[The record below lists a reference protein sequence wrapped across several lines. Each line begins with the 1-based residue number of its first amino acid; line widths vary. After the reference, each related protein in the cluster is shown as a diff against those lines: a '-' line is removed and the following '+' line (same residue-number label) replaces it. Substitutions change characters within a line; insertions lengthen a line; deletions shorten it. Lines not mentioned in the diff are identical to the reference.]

1 MATYNVR
8 CYFNTGFNA
17 VNLPDGPTLLQTGS
31 FTTKDYP
38 AIDVLQE
45 LDLSTIR
52 LKATWNSIK
61 NADYLEMFTEG
72 GSVFYIITGIAM
84 QATDVA
90 ELSVVCDYWT
100 TAGGFE
106 NLTALDGI
114 TSRVHVVEDT
124 YGAYAE
130 DDVLTAPAHA
140 LSLDYEW
147 LPVYVNSQ
155 SGEDQT
161 YTLLETTIDLVK
173 TGALTNSTSYSVPN
187 TENQAAVIANVYPT
201 YNMTDYIDRETSTI
215 TNPQTRVYWMTD
227 TTTMTVPGASQT
239 VARADESIKKGIGAC
254 RSLGVEGAIIR
265 QVEIPTSCIEL
276 NITHHLFTKLGGLET
291 ELYTDQIISD
301 ILPKH
306 SVTGRKSTF
315 SPEYAAVKNKRV
327 LYGAYTPVGIVTNA
341 GNKIELNAEECELA
355 QGKFFVRSTVDPH
368 LDGKAYYNLPR
379 YGTTEDAY
387 SIVATGV
394 AGLPW
399 KQIPLVYTAASG
411 NLLNQYNLQN
421 SRLIADTSQENFT
434 RSNNFQEA
442 QSAVSGFGNMISAA
456 GQGNAGGVIS
466 GALNMGM
473 SMASAEIARTNQQSS
488 YEAAKAAEMS
498 QYAIS
503 QNVFVPTV
511 SFPYN
516 SEIIRDRY
524 GEGVLFYR
532 YEYDPLDI
540 ARIDKL
546 LTMYGYKYT
555 KAVEDSD
562 FTNRKYFNYIEC
574 SNITFKTKEHN
585 VPKRVL
591 DGAAMQ
597 VRVGVRL
604 WHVKPA
610 VSHYSNNPVL

>member
-38 AIDVLQE
+38 AIDVLQD

-61 NADYLEMFTEG
+61 NADYLEMFTDD

-114 TSRVHVVEDT
+114 TSRVHVIEDT

-130 DDVLTAPAHA
+130 DDVLTAPAHSP
-140 LSLDYEW
+140 SLNYEW
-147 LPVYVNSQ
+147 VPVY
-155 SGEDQT
+155 GTGDEQT

-173 TGALTNSTSYSVPN
+173 TGAYTQSTSYSVPD
-187 TENQAAVIANVYPT
+187 TENQSAVVANVYPS
-201 YNMTDYIDRETSTI
+201 YNTTEYYDTKTSTY

-227 TTTMTVPGASQT
+227 TTTMDIPGASQT
-239 VARADESIKKGIGAC
+239 PWRADESIKKGIGAC
-254 RSLGVEGAIIR
+254 RSLGVEAAITR
-265 QVEIPTSCIEL
+265 QVEIPVNCIT
-276 NITHHLFTKLGGLET
+276 ITKSYQSVINAEGKEPIF
-291 ELYTDQIISD
+291 YTDQII
-301 ILPKH
+301 
-306 SVTGRKSTF
+306 TGIQEKSATGGV
-315 SPEYAAVKNKRV
+315 SNISAAYADVKNKRV

-341 GNKIELNAEECELA
+341 GNKIELNAEECLLSN
-355 QGKFFVRSTVDPH
+355 GKFYVRSTVDPH

-379 YGTTEDAY
+379 YGTSDDAY
-387 SIVATGV
+387 SIIATGV
-394 AGLPW
+394 SGLPW
-399 KQIPLVYTAASG
+399 KQIPLLYTAASG

-421 SRLIADTSQENFT
+421 SRLLADTSQENFT
-434 RSNNFQEA
+434 RSNNFQEV
-442 QSAVSGFGNMISAA
+442 QSAVSGFGDMINAA

-503 QNVFVPTV
+503 QNVFVPTI

-524 GEGVLFYR
+524 GEGVLIYR

>member
-38 AIDVLQE
+38 AIDVLQD

-114 TSRVHVVEDT
+114 TSRVHVIEDT

-130 DDVLTAPAHA
+130 DDVLTAPAHSP
-140 LSLDYEW
+140 SLNYEW
-147 LPVYVNSQ
+147 VPVYGI
-155 SGEDQT
+155 GEDQT

-173 TGALTNSTSYSVPN
+173 TGALTDSTSYSVPDK
-187 TENQAAVIANVYPT
+187 ENEAAVVANVYPT
-201 YNMTDYIDRETSTI
+201 YNTTEYYDTKTHTY

-227 TTTMTVPGASQT
+227 TKTMDVPGASQS
-239 VARADESIKKGIGAC
+239 VWRADESIKKGIGAC
-254 RSLGVEGAIIR
+254 RSLGVEEAITR
-265 QVEIPTSCIEL
+265 QVEIPVNCIDL
-276 NITHHLFTKLGGLET
+276 SINYLLFTKVGGLET
-291 ELYTDQIISD
+291 ELFTDQIITD
-301 ILPKH
+301 IQEK
-306 SVTGRKSTF
+306 SATGGVSNI
-315 SPEYAAVKNKRV
+315 SAAYADVKNKRV

-341 GNKIELNAEECELA
+341 GNKIELNAEECLLSN
-355 QGKFFVRSTVDPH
+355 GKFYVRSTVDPH

-379 YGTTEDAY
+379 YGTTDDAY

-399 KQIPLVYTAASG
+399 KQVPLVYTSASG

-421 SRLIADTSQENFT
+421 SRLLADTSQENFT
-434 RSNNFQEA
+434 RSNNFQEV
-442 QSAVSGFGNMISAA
+442 QSAVSGFGDMISAA

-498 QYAIS
+498 QYAVS
-503 QNVFVPTV
+503 QNVFVPTI

-524 GEGVLFYR
+524 GEGVLIYR